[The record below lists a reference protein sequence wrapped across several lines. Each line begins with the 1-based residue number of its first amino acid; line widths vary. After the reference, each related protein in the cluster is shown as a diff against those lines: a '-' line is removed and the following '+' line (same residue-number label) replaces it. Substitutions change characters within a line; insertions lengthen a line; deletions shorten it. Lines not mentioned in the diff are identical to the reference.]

1 MVKSKAK
8 RFLIFCFMAFCLT
21 WSLSAQTKKP
31 RLVVTIAIDGL
42 QNDHLSTLSNSFE
55 KNGFKLL
62 MNGTVIPQNYCNYAG
77 NGTNTDYAS
86 LLTGSI
92 PYYHGIVGD
101 KRYHLVEDNV
111 VSILFD
117 GRFQGI
123 NSDLTISPKQLAT
136 TTLADVIK
144 LNNPQSKVYA
154 MAITA
159 EHAVILGGH
168 VADGAIWI
176 DDKTG
181 KLATTNFYTK
191 GLPAWADKVNISQ
204 TIDNYLLYEWRPL
217 WGIESY
223 KFPPTSKD
231 KELFL
236 KPNDKQTRSELIYQ
250 FKHTPFVNTLMKDLA
265 IRALRDEK
273 LGTDAFTDFLAI
285 EFSVKLPNEQGN
297 ALLSAEKEDSYLRLD
312 KELRALLDAIEISV
326 GLDNTLIVVTGNAQ
340 DPYSTKELASRQIAN
355 GQFNAKRSMALL
367 NAYLMA
373 IYGQGRYVSGYYARQ
388 IYLNQSLIE
397 SQKINR
403 QELEQHVAQF
413 MTELQGVHNAYTSD
427 EIKNANG
434 CETTELAKIKN
445 SRHKNSSGNVVF
457 TLLPGWTEINERN
470 EIMGV
475 SSVQNSFLPVLLYG
489 NGIPAQTL
497 LTPVNVTDITPTICA
512 LLQLQQPN
520 GCIGHVIPEVIK

>member
-1 MVKSKAK
+1 M
-8 RFLIFCFMAFCLT
+8 
-21 WSLSAQTKKP
+21 WNLSAQTTKP

-42 QNDHLSTLSNSFE
+42 QNDHLATLSTSFE

-62 MNGTVIPQNYCNYAG
+62 MNGTVIPQTYCNYIGAG
-77 NGTNTDYAS
+77 TSTDYAS

-92 PYYHGIVGD
+92 PYYHGIVSD
-101 KRYHLVEDNV
+101 KRYNLVEDNM
-111 VSILFD
+111 VSIIFD
-117 GRFQGI
+117 GRYQGI
-123 NSDLTISPKQLAT
+123 NSELTVSPKQLTT

-154 MAITA
+154 MALTP
-159 EHAVILGGH
+159 EHALVMGGH
-168 VADGAIWI
+168 IADGVVWI

-181 KLATTNFYTK
+181 KLATTNFYAK
-191 GLPAWADKVNISQ
+191 GLPTWADKINVSQ
-204 TIDNYLLYEWRPL
+204 TIENYLKYEWRPL
-217 WGIESY
+217 WGLESY
-223 KFPPTSKD
+223 KFPQAG
-231 KELFL
+231 KENGLFL
-236 KPNDKQTRSELIYQ
+236 KPNDKQTRQELIYQ
-250 FKHTPFVNTLMKDLA
+250 FKHAPFVNTLMKDLA

-326 GLDNTLIVVTGNAQ
+326 GMENTLILVVGNEQ
-340 DPYSTKELASRQIAN
+340 EPYSTKELATRQISN

-373 IYGQGRYVSGYYARQ
+373 IYGQGRYISGYYARQ

-403 QELEQHVAQF
+403 QELEEHVAQF
-413 MTELQGVHNAYTSD
+413 MTELQGVHNAYTSKD
-427 EIKNANG
+427 IKNGNA
-434 CETTELAKIKN
+434 CETNELAKIKN
-445 SRHKNSSGNVVF
+445 SAHKNSSGNVVF
-457 TLLPGWTEINERN
+457 TLLPGWIEVNERN
-470 EIMGV
+470 EAIGI

-489 NGIPAQTL
+489 SKIPSQTIAE
-497 LTPVNVTDITPTICA
+497 PVNITDITPTMCA

-520 GCIGHVIPEVIK
+520 GCIGHVIPGVVK

>member
-62 MNGTVIPQNYCNYAG
+62 MNGTVIPQNYCNYSG

-136 TTLADVIK
+136 TTLADMIK

-154 MAITA
+154 MALTA

-204 TIDNYLLYEWRPL
+204 TIDNYLQYEWRPL
-217 WGIESY
+217 WGLESY
-223 KFPPTSKD
+223 
-231 KELFL
+231 
-236 KPNDKQTRSELIYQ
+236 
-250 FKHTPFVNTLMKDLA
+250 
-265 IRALRDEK
+265 
-273 LGTDAFTDFLAI
+273 
-285 EFSVKLPNEQGN
+285 
-297 ALLSAEKEDSYLRLD
+297 
-312 KELRALLDAIEISV
+312 
-326 GLDNTLIVVTGNAQ
+326 
-340 DPYSTKELASRQIAN
+340 
-355 GQFNAKRSMALL
+355 
-367 NAYLMA
+367 
-373 IYGQGRYVSGYYARQ
+373 
-388 IYLNQSLIE
+388 
-397 SQKINR
+397 
-403 QELEQHVAQF
+403 
-413 MTELQGVHNAYTSD
+413 
-427 EIKNANG
+427 
-434 CETTELAKIKN
+434 
-445 SRHKNSSGNVVF
+445 
-457 TLLPGWTEINERN
+457 
-470 EIMGV
+470 
-475 SSVQNSFLPVLLYG
+475 
-489 NGIPAQTL
+489 
-497 LTPVNVTDITPTICA
+497 
-512 LLQLQQPN
+512 
-520 GCIGHVIPEVIK
+520 